1 MKKQRFTETQI
12 ASILKQY
19 DGGREPME
27 LCREYGI
34 SKATLYNWRK
44 KYSGMESSHIKE
56 LKALQDENRRLKQMY
71 AELMLDHQVAKHII
85 EKKL

>member
-1 MKKQRFTETQI
+1 MKKQRITETQI
-12 ASILKQY
+12 VSALKQY
-19 DGGREPME
+19 EGGRDA
-27 LCREYGI
+27 LDVCREYGI

-44 KYSGMESSHIKE
+44 KYSGMESSHVKE

-71 AELMLDHQVAKHII
+71 AELMLDHQLAKHII

>member
-12 ASILKQY
+12 VSALKQY
-19 DGGREPME
+19 EGGREPIE

-44 KYSGMESSHIKE
+44 KYAGMDSSHLKE
-56 LKALQDENRRLKQMY
+56 LPIFVN
-71 AELMLDHQVAKHII
+71 KHKIVV
-85 EKKL
+85 

>member
-1 MKKQRFTETQI
+1 MNQRTEF
-12 ASILKQY
+12 ALKAVKTENF
-19 DGGREPME
+19 RA

-44 KYSGMESSHIKE
+44 KYSGMESSHIRE

-71 AELMLDHQVAKHII
+71 AELMLDHQVAKYII